1 METLDNLHLTRVPA
15 GSRRIGGMPPH
26 VRAFLIHHPHMLQ
39 NQGLLKLA
47 WERLLHTRQYRTW
60 AMKWSM
66 AEYVIKAHYLET
78 SKLPSALTLHLLAR
92 GNQRQMV
99 EQWETRSSGQ
109 LRSMLR
115 HISFIHSVVR
125 GAGGVSARNSK

>member
-66 AEYVIKAHYLET
+66 AEYEQTAFGID
-78 SKLPSALTLHLLAR
+78 SA
-92 GNQRQMV
+92 
-99 EQWETRSSGQ
+99 SSGKRKSTANGRTMGDKVQ
-109 LRSMLR
+109 RPT
-115 HISFIHSVVR
+115 
-125 GAGGVSARNSK
+125 